1 MLSSPMSQFSE
12 LRCGWTNQWETAPA
26 SPTIGGRT
34 PITSPGSR
42 GCLWP
47 RREQRAEL
55 HSPAQPRG
63 VSPPTFGEESFPPLD
78 RVADRLLKWPL
89 HIPAE
94 PESDS

>member
-55 HSPAQPRG
+55 RSLAQP
-63 VSPPTFGEESFPPLD
+63 SPEECHLPPLE
-78 RVADRLLKWPL
+78 RNLCLPWTELLTGC
-89 HIPAE
+89 
-94 PESDS
+94 